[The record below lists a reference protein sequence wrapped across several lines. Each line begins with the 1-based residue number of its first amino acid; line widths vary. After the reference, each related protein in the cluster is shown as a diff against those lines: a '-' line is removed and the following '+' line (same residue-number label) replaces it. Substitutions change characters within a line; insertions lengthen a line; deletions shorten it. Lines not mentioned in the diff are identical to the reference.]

1 MKMFAA
7 SSSKDIQFE
16 LTLSNMIKPQI
27 RYKIDLTIQYIF
39 FIPYFGALGLYH
51 FNIIF
56 NITDLFIFFSI
67 I

>member
-16 LTLSNMIKPQI
+16 LTLSNVIKPQI

-39 FIPYFGALGLYH
+39 FYP
-51 FNIIF
+51 IF
-56 NITDLFIFFSI
+56 QSFRDSLSF
-67 I
+67 